1 MTPELERPER
11 PELSERPERPERPER
26 HRAPALWLVLAATV
40 ATVLTA
46 LLAGAYPAVG
56 VLAATLA
63 LAAVARLIGRGRRP
77 EGIAVRATW
86 VDLLI
91 LVALAAALVLLAAP
105 GVA

>member
-1 MTPELERPER
+1 VTLQ
-11 PELSERPERPERPER
+11 PERPER

-46 LLAGAYPAVG
+46 QLAGVYPAIG
-56 VLAATLA
+56 VLIATLA

-91 LVALAAALVLLAAP
+91 LVALAGALALLAGTP